1 MLYEQ
6 KQDVLQWFASVV
18 KTYICALE
26 EEWVDPSENGLVKV
40 KKKMKGKKKKD
51 VVSRRKKRWD
61 F

>member
-6 KQDVLQWFASVV
+6 RQDVLQWFASVV

-40 KKKMKGKKKKD
+40 KKKMKGKKKRC
-51 VVSRRKKRWD
+51 S
-61 F
+61 

>member
-6 KQDVLQWFASVV
+6 RQDVLQWFASVV

-40 KKKMKGKKKKD
+40 EKKNERKKKD

>member
-26 EEWVDPSENGLVKV
+26 GEWVDPSENGLVKV

>member
-6 KQDVLQWFASVV
+6 RQDVLQWFAWVV
-18 KTYICALE
+18 KTCICALE

-40 KKKMKGKKKKD
+40 EKKNERKKKD
-51 VVSRRKKRWD
+51 VVSRCKKRWD

>member
-6 KQDVLQWFASVV
+6 RQDVLQWFAWVV

-40 KKKMKGKKKKD
+40 EKKNERKKKRC
-51 VVSRRKKRWD
+51 S
-61 F
+61 